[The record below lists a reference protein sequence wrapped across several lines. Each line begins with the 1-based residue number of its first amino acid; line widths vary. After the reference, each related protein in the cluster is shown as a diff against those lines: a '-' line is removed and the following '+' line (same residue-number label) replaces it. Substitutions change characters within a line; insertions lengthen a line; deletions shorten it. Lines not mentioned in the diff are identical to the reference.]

1 MVKRARGSLLLSI
14 KFDRNSHQPIST
26 QLYVAMRELILAG
39 GFLAGERLPATR
51 TLAKDLGIS
60 RTTVI
65 EVFDRLTSES
75 LVTSK
80 TGAGTYVS
88 KALSAERPKHV
99 TSQTKIQ
106 NQRDPQLSRLMGLD
120 VQALQRSHTQSPYR
134 QIAGSV
140 LQRARIAPTRLLV
153 VDDAWT
159 VRMTMKQLL
168 EDAGYQVDTAHNGN
182 AALERLRQALRDLVL
197 TDLEMPEM
205 NGLELARRMR
215 DLPAWREIP
224 LVMITSRSATK
235 HQEAAHAAGVQLY
248 LTKPYRDAD
257 LLAHIGQ
264 MLAAAPKRA
273 QPPLASA
280 PTAALLSA

>member
-88 KALSAERPKHV
+88 KALSAERPKHLA
-99 TSQTKIQ
+99 SQTKIQ
-106 NQRDPQLSRLMGLD
+106 NQRDPQLSRLMG
-120 VQALQRSHTQSPYR
+120 QAFLRFSDRKRLPHAPRAFTPLYSFFSSWGLIFPRS
-134 QIAGSV
+134 
-140 LQRARIAPTRLLV
+140 LL
-153 VDDAWT
+153 
-159 VRMTMKQLL
+159 
-168 EDAGYQVDTAHNGN
+168 
-182 AALERLRQALRDLVL
+182 
-197 TDLEMPEM
+197 
-205 NGLELARRMR
+205 
-215 DLPAWREIP
+215 
-224 LVMITSRSATK
+224 
-235 HQEAAHAAGVQLY
+235 
-248 LTKPYRDAD
+248 
-257 LLAHIGQ
+257 
-264 MLAAAPKRA
+264 
-273 QPPLASA
+273 
-280 PTAALLSA
+280 

>member
-1 MVKRARGSLLLSI
+1 MESMMVKRARGSLLLSI

-99 TSQTKIQ
+99 ASQTKI
-106 NQRDPQLSRLMGLD
+106 DGPGLSS
-120 VQALQRSHTQSPYR
+120 LQ
-134 QIAGSV
+134 
-140 LQRARIAPTRLLV
+140 
-153 VDDAWT
+153 
-159 VRMTMKQLL
+159 
-168 EDAGYQVDTAHNGN
+168 
-182 AALERLRQALRDLVL
+182 
-197 TDLEMPEM
+197 
-205 NGLELARRMR
+205 
-215 DLPAWREIP
+215 
-224 LVMITSRSATK
+224 
-235 HQEAAHAAGVQLY
+235 
-248 LTKPYRDAD
+248 
-257 LLAHIGQ
+257 
-264 MLAAAPKRA
+264 
-273 QPPLASA
+273 
-280 PTAALLSA
+280 

>member
-88 KALSAERPKHV
+88 KALSAERPKHLA
-99 TSQTKIQ
+99 SQTKIQ
-106 NQRDPQLSRLMGLD
+106 NQRDPQLSRLMG
-120 VQALQRSHTQSPYR
+120 QAFLRFSDRKRLPHAP
-134 QIAGSV
+134 
-140 LQRARIAPTRLLV
+140 RAFT
-153 VDDAWT
+153 
-159 VRMTMKQLL
+159 
-168 EDAGYQVDTAHNGN
+168 TA
-182 AALERLRQALRDLVL
+182 
-197 TDLEMPEM
+197 
-205 NGLELARRMR
+205 
-215 DLPAWREIP
+215 LPAFDFFQWRSGPDFQPNTCVALATTSWGMATPTAPHNYVAPSP
-224 LVMITSRSATK
+224 LIC
-235 HQEAAHAAGVQLY
+235 E
-248 LTKPYRDAD
+248 LTEVS
-257 LLAHIGQ
+257 
-264 MLAAAPKRA
+264 
-273 QPPLASA
+273 LAS
-280 PTAALLSA
+280 LSKFSL